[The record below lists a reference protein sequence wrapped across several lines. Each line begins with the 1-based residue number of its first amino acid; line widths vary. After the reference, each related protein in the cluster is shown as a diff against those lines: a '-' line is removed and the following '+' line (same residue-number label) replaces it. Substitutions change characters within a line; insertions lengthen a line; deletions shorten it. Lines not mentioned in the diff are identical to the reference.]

1 MADQPSPNG
10 PHPPGDA
17 PHDPALLLPPRP
29 AEAGRQAARAA
40 SLRRVVI
47 GATPAPDRTLPA
59 MAPPAAGSLPP
70 AAMAGSPPGVRRAL
84 TPRSLGLALA
94 GVLTLIVLGL
104 AVWTVAEQADPNY
117 GVGPLLELPDQG
129 HTHIAPGQP
138 HPPYNSNPATSGW
151 HREEWA
157 PAHVMTTSIASEVS
171 VHLLEHGSVAI
182 FYDCAASGDCATLQ
196 RQLTDLVQKQLAAR
210 NGDGLYLFPQALPD
224 HHLIA
229 LASWMH
235 LQYLDRFRA
244 DVIEQFITTFIGAV
258 KE

>member
-1 MADQPSPNG
+1 MAQHPSQNG
-10 PHPPGDA
+10 QHPPGAA
-17 PHDPALLLPPRP
+17 PDEAALLRAPAHATADGRIAPPRP
-29 AEAGRQAARAA
+29 AAP
-40 SLRRVVI
+40 LRRVI
-47 GATPAPDRTLPA
+47 LGPAPSPAIAPATAASPTVRAVPTLAPRT
-59 MAPPAAGSLPP
+59 
-70 AAMAGSPPGVRRAL
+70 V
-84 TPRSLGLALA
+84 GLAVA
-94 GVLTLIVLGL
+94 GVLALVVLGL
-104 AVWTVAEQADPNY
+104 VAWTVAEQSDPNY
-117 GVGPLLELPDQG
+117 GIGPLMELPDQG

-171 VHLLEHGSVAI
+171 VHLLEHGNVAI
-182 FYDCAASGDCATLQ
+182 FYDCAAGGDCADLQ
-196 RQLTDLVQKQLAAR
+196 RQLTELVQKQLAAR

-224 HHLIA
+224 HHKIA

-244 DVIEQFITTFIGAV
+244 DVIERFITTFIGAV

>member
-1 MADQPSPNG
+1 MADVPSQNGQHRPGDPSP
-10 PHPPGDA
+10 
-17 PHDPALLLPPRP
+17 DPALLLPPLP
-29 AEAGRQAARAA
+29 ADAGRQAARTAA
-40 SLRRVVI
+40 LRRVIV
-47 GATPAPDRTLPA
+47 GPSPGPAPVPLASVPPT
-59 MAPPAAGSLPP
+59 PPAAVT
-70 AAMAGSPPGVRRAL
+70 GSPGAVRRTI
-84 TPRSLGLALA
+84 TPRTLGLALA
-94 GVLTLIVLGL
+94 VALTLIVVALV
-104 AVWTVAEQADPNY
+104 VWTVAEQSDPNY
-117 GVGPLLELPDQG
+117 GIGALLELPDQG

-157 PAHVMTTSIASEVS
+157 PAHVMTTTIASEVS
-171 VHLLEHGSVAI
+171 VHLLEHGNVAI
-182 FYDCAASGDCATLQ
+182 FYDCAAGGDCATLQ
-196 RQLTDLVQKQLAAR
+196 QQLTELVQKQLAAR

-224 HHLIA
+224 HHKIA

>member
-1 MADQPSPNG
+1 MAQHPSSPG
-10 PHPPGDA
+10 PPTSGPPPPAA
-17 PHDPALLLPPRP
+17 P
-29 AEAGRQAARAA
+29 
-40 SLRRVVI
+40 LRRVI
-47 GATPAPDRTLPA
+47 LGPAPSPA
-59 MAPPAAGSLPP
+59 IAPATAAVPPAP
-70 AAMAGSPPGVRRAL
+70 ARPRPFP
-84 TPRSLGLALA
+84 TPRTVGLAVA
-94 GVLTLIVLGL
+94 GVLALVVLGL
-104 AVWTVAEQADPNY
+104 VAWTVAEQSDPNY
-117 GVGPLLELPDQG
+117 GIGPLMELPDQG

-157 PAHVMTTSIASEVS
+157 PAHVMTTGIASEVS
-171 VHLLEHGSVAI
+171 VHLLEHGNVAI
-182 FYDCAASGDCATLQ
+182 FYDCAAGGDCATLQ

-224 HHLIA
+224 HHKIA

-244 DVIEQFITTFIGAV
+244 DVIERFITTFIGAV